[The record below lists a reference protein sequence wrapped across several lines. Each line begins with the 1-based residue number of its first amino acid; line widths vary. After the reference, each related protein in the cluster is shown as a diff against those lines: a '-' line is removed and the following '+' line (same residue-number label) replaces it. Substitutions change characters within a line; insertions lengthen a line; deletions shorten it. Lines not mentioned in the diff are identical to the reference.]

1 MNDGKNFTFKV
12 VSELHGAF
20 DVTAPA
26 RFKVEIEAHRWRVTR
41 GSRYANGTYRFYV
54 LTYISN
60 PAGLRTVKSLH
71 FTVWSLMGNAPAT
84 VMHRDRDGLNNS
96 EENLADRDAI
106 QRARRSS
113 GIRSINSGG
122 YVEISIDGKTF
133 LEHRLVMAAHLGR
146 WLLRHEN
153 VHHKNGQRADNR
165 IENLEL
171 WSKSQPCGQRVSDKI
186 AWAKWFIAQYE
197 TAQYETDQT
206 KTSTL
211 AVLHAE
217 PI

>member
-12 VSELHGAF
+12 FSELHGAF

-26 RFKVEIEAHRWRVTR
+26 RFKVEIEAHRWRITR
-41 GSRYANGTYRFYV
+41 GSQYANGTYRFFV
-54 LTYISN
+54 LTYISS
-60 PAGLRTVKSLH
+60 PAGQRTAKSLH
-71 FTVWSLMGNAPAT
+71 STIWSLMGNAPAT

-106 QRARRSS
+106 QRAQRQ
-113 GIRSINSGG
+113 GVVRSINRDG
-122 YVEISIDGKTF
+122 YVEVRIDGKTF

-146 WLLRHEN
+146 WLLRHES

-171 WSKSQPCGQRVSDKI
+171 WSKSQPAGQRVSDKI
-186 AWAKWFIAQYE
+186 AWAKCFIAQYE
-197 TAQYETDQT
+197 TTQYETDQT
-206 KTSTL
+206 KASIL